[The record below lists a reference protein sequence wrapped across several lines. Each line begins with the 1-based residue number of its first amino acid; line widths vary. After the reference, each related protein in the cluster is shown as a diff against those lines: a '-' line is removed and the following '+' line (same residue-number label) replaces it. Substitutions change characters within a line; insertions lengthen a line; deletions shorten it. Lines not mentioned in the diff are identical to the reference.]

1 MAPETEL
8 SKLLAGM
15 RPQLQ
20 PGEFVF
26 CYVSPERFA
35 DLRVEP
41 VGWFREPEGITVIL
55 RRQAAESVGLACEFP
70 SRMITLGVHSSLHA
84 VGFLAAVLAR
94 LAAAGISV
102 NAVSGYHHDHLFVPA
117 ACADA
122 ALSALH
128 ALSAE
133 AR

>member
-1 MAPETEL
+1 MAGETEL
-8 SKLLAGM
+8 HKLLAGM
-15 RPQLQ
+15 RPQMQ

-26 CYVSPERFA
+26 CSISPERFA

-55 RRQAAESVGLACEFP
+55 PRRAAESVGLACEFP

-94 LAAAGISV
+94 LAAASVSV
-102 NAVSGYHHDHLFVPA
+102 NVVSGYHHDHLFVPA
-117 ACADA
+117 ASADA
-122 ALSALH
+122 ALSALQ

-133 AR
+133 PR